1 MTHQPPPFSAAPAED
16 PGRQVAQLREALALV
31 ERLAGRQ
38 PERDSGLD
46 EAARI
51 SAGHDRAAPIV
62 QRRFD
67 ALAAESVL
75 WTTAGLE
82 ALLAAGDPPPRAAA
96 DRLAGSIRRTLAEMQ
111 ALVAGQP

>member
-1 MTHQPPPFSAAPAED
+1 M
-16 PGRQVAQLREALALV
+16 
-31 ERLAGRQ
+31 
-38 PERDSGLD
+38 
-46 EAARI
+46 
-51 SAGHDRAAPIV
+51 V

-96 DRLAGSIRRTLAEMQ
+96 DRLADSIRRALGKMR
-111 ALVAGQP
+111 ALVADQR